1 MKCSSWVSWLVCAR
15 MVTEQLQNNVKTRVS
30 FDVFITWNFW
40 IRLCGEQEKLSASGR
55 ACLFFIVASSDAIA
69 SDHCSGLVLYVLIF
83 LWCVMLLWLQ
93 AFLAHHAL
101 PWVLMTHCSGQ
112 SHTHTHFHISV
123 ATLWFLLIIWCS
135 YLIWQSLAF
144 IHFLLSKSSILGS
157 GFFKP
162 PLLLHS
168 SPCCLRLAQRSIS
181 F

>member
-1 MKCSSWVSWLVCAR
+1 MKCSSWVSWLVCAW

-40 IRLCGEQEKLSASGR
+40 IRLCGEQEKLSTSGR
-55 ACLFFIVASSDAIA
+55 VCLFFIVASSDAIA
-69 SDHCSGLVLYVLIF
+69 SDHCSGLVLYALIF

-93 AFLAHHAL
+93 AFLASHAL
-101 PWVLMTHCSGQ
+101 PWVLMTHCSGH
-112 SHTHTHFHISV
+112 SHTHFHISV

-135 YLIWQSLAF
+135 YLIWRSLAF

-162 PLLLHS
+162 PLHW
-168 SPCCLRLAQRSIS
+168 AAS
-181 F
+181 FLPVLPQTGSEVH